1 MPDWAAIRAEY
12 IAGGI
17 SFRKLAEKHGVSFNT
32 VKGRARRE
40 QWTDARRK
48 ACEIAATKS
57 IEQAAEAAATYDSR
71 IYATADKLLDK
82 VSKAIEAIDSTDTGS
97 MRQIAAILRDLQDI
111 KGTRSELMRRE
122 TEARIAKLRREAERE
137 DSPDERV
144 IEVRFAGGDIEEM
157 SE

>member
-1 MPDWAAIRAEY
+1 MADWTAIRAEY
-12 IAGGI
+12 IAGGT

-32 VKGRARRE
+32 VKGRARRA

-48 ACEIAATKS
+48 ASEIAATKA
-57 IEQAAEAAATYDSR
+57 IEMTATAVADYDRR
-71 IYATADKLLDK
+71 IYATADRLLER
-82 VSKAIEAIDSTDTGS
+82 VGEAIDQIDSTDTGS
-97 MRQIAAILRDLQDI
+97 MRQVAAILRDLQDI
-111 KGTRSELMRRE
+111 KGMRSELMRRE

-144 IEVRFAGGDIEEM
+144 IEVRFAGGDIEEL